1 MTAFSDVA
9 AAAGL
14 VTREVRTG
22 SRDGTS
28 TRIAIASRTYRTD
41 PADLWDALTNPER
54 LPRWFAPVSGDL
66 VLGGTYQVEGNAGG
80 TVERCDAP
88 TSFAVT
94 WEMGPQISWLEI
106 VLTATGDE
114 TELRLTHEAAVDPTM
129 WDQFGPGAVGIGWD
143 LGLLGLGI
151 HVDTG
156 EAVDRSQA
164 DVMHTTPAGQ
174 TFIRSAA
181 DGWAAAAIADGDEP
195 AAATEAADRSYGFYT
210 AQPE

>member
-22 SRDGTS
+22 SRDGTP

-41 PADLWDALTNPER
+41 TADLWDALTNPER

-80 TVERCDAP
+80 TVERCDEP

-94 WEMGPQISWLEI
+94 WEMGPQVSWLEI
-106 VLTATGDE
+106 SLTAADDG

-129 WDQFGPGAVGIGWD
+129 WNQFGPGAVGIGWD

-151 HVDTG
+151 HLDTG
-156 EAVDRSQA
+156 APVDRSVA
-164 DVMHTTPAGQ
+164 DVLHTTPEGKS
-174 TFIRSAA
+174 FIRGAA
-181 DGWAAAAIADGDEP
+181 DGWAAASIADGDQPDE
-195 AAATEAADRSYGFYT
+195 ATAAADRSYGFYT
-210 AQPE
+210 TEPE